1 MYYRYHTIVNPN
13 VLVRDSEVN
22 LRNYPF
28 TVGDAIL
35 NRLTIKYSII
45 TQSFTAR
52 PTVLNVLQRRSSPG
66 RLDLEWGLL
75 QKSSVHNRS
84 RWIDEGGGGLG
95 GRPRRCCFRRRQH
108 HGCRRPRNQ
117 QQPWV
122 LKTFCRESKMGLA
135 ATMPYHRPW
144 SKYHRLV
151 CLQRN
156 NCSIFTKGWLDFHWC
171 TRVVKLA
178 VAKPI
183 ITS

>member
-1 MYYRYHTIVNPN
+1 MYYHTIVNPN

-75 QKSSVHNRS
+75 QKSSVHNRR

-95 GRPRRCCFRRRQH
+95 GRRRRCCCCCGGWRCCRDCCL
-108 HGCRRPRNQ
+108 GCCRLGCCSRGCDSG
-117 QQPWV
+117 PWRFLV
-122 LKTFCRESKMGLA
+122 PVQRTKLKMT
-135 ATMPYHRPW
+135 
-144 SKYHRLV
+144 
-151 CLQRN
+151 
-156 NCSIFTKGWLDFHWC
+156 
-171 TRVVKLA
+171 
-178 VAKPI
+178 
-183 ITS
+183 